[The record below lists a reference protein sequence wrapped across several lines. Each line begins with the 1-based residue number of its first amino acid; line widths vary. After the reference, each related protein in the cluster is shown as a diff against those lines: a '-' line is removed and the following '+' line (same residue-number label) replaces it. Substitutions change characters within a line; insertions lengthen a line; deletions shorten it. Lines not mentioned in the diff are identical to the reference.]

1 METFTFCPRIDPV
14 GQITQ
19 RSIVAQ
25 FGDGYAQRAADGI
38 NGKSENWPLEFVG
51 SEDYIRPI
59 RDFLDRHQG
68 YKSFLW
74 TPPLGEPQH
83 FVTPEGYSLRAMG
96 GGAYSLSVTFVQNN
110 RLI

>member
-14 GQITQ
+14 GKVTQ

-38 NGKSENWPLEFVG
+38 NGKSESWPLEFVG
-51 SEDYIRPI
+51 GGDYIRPI
-59 RDFLDRHQG
+59 RDFLDRHAG
-68 YKSFLW
+68 WKSFLW
-74 TPPLGEPQH
+74 TPPMGQEQH

-96 GGAYSLSVTFVQNN
+96 GDAYSLSVTFVQNN
-110 RLI
+110 RLV